1 MARRHPAYAPRT
13 TRTVELLG
21 MEIARA
27 RRSRRITQAEL
38 AERAGVSQNTLIAIE
53 HGSTTAAI
61 GTVFEVALLVGL
73 ELLADADDLDTA
85 WNRTREAITLLPGR
99 VRRRAELDDD
109 F

>member
-13 TRTVELLG
+13 ARIVELLG

-38 AERAGVSQNTLIAIE
+38 AERAGISQNTLTAIE
-53 HGSTTAAI
+53 HGSTTTAI

-73 ELLADADDLDTA
+73 DLLAEADDLDVA
-85 WNRTREAITLLPGR
+85 WNRAREATLLLPAR
-99 VRRRAELDDD
+99 VRRRVELDDD

>member
-1 MARRHPAYAPRT
+1 VARRHPAYAPRT

-27 RRSRRITQAEL
+27 RRSRRITSAEL
-38 AERAGVSQNTLIAIE
+38 AERAGISLNTLTAVE
-53 HGSTTAAI
+53 HGSTTVAI
-61 GTVFEVALLVGL
+61 GTVFEVALLVGID
-73 ELLADADDLDTA
+73 LLAEADDFDAA
-85 WNRTREAITLLPGR
+85 WNLAREAITLLPGR